1 MASRIFYRKQA
12 LEREVKELFIKI
24 NIAGSGAPILASNA
38 SYGASS
44 IARNSAGNYTL
55 VLQDQYNALKNV
67 EVIHQASS
75 AQDLAFQ
82 VLAES
87 VNSSAKSI
95 QFVCL
100 TDATPTDPASST
112 VLILKIE
119 LKNTSAV

>member
-24 NIAGSGAPILASNA
+24 SIAAAGAPTLVSGA
-38 SYGASS
+38 SYGAQS
-44 IARNSAGNYTL
+44 ITRNSAGNYTL
-55 VLQDQYNALKNV
+55 VLQDQYSSLKNV
-67 EVIHQASS
+67 EIIHQAAS

-82 VLAES
+82 VISES
-87 VNSSAKSI
+87 VNSTSRSINFLSLTGASA
-95 QFVCL
+95 
-100 TDATPTDPASST
+100 TDPASGS